1 MVDGHRPKFGT
12 VVGGSSRHQV
22 MTTYK
27 EEFELMDEITQQ
39 QNNASEG
46 RAKELPTQ
54 YLSTDV
60 TDMQLINAS
69 NLLKEFGITA
79 KP

>member
-60 TDMQLINAS
+60 TDMQLIDCQRS
-69 NLLKEFGITA
+69 F
-79 KP
+79 